1 MVRAGVVKHPSEWKR
16 GGYAELQRPRRRG
29 GRLDYEALQELLRCW
44 PLFKAFFSMNQPVD
58 VVRPQAT
65 LPVLERREEFLAA
78 LEQHQV
84 VIVCGETGS
93 GKTTQLPQIC
103 LQGGRAA
110 DGALIGH
117 TQPRR
122 LAARSVSSRIASEM
136 GTRSCCRGVPI

>member
-1 MVRAGVVKHPSEWKR
+1 
-16 GGYAELQRPRRRG
+16 
-29 GRLDYEALQELLRCW
+29 
-44 PLFKAFFSMNQPVD
+44 MNQPVD

-103 LQGGRAA
+103 LQGFGSGQCCNAHQADDRRHPAGR
-110 DGALIGH
+110 D
-117 TQPRR
+117 T
-122 LAARSVSSRIASEM
+122 ARSLAQ
-136 GTRSCCRGVPI
+136 GL